1 MQKVVKLLEQEIKE
15 VVGCTEPACIAFAFS
30 KASSILSYQNL
41 NKQKTGQAK
50 RAVILKA
57 ETGIRKFS
65 VRMNARVYLSRDIY
79 RNASTVKIPVLKL
92 SGIKPTVACGIY
104 TPVPSFNPFAR
115 FGNKEKREILNLIKE
130 KNWLETIPLEKRGIF
145 VKAELKDRK
154 NCVQVIIEERHDNI
168 KEIVLNGKRIFRAK
182 KERLFLIK
190 NLEEIKKIVKIK
202 NKNLETIARNFLI
215 KQGKESEK
223 YGIKDTLE
231 AIEKLVEKRME
242 GEKVRITTITGSGNH
257 GILLTLPFYE
267 IYKNAG
273 ERVISAFLFSILVQ
287 IYLTQ
292 KEGRISDLCG
302 LANKGAPSL
311 IAGLSY
317 YYGESLFEIKKRMEL
332 VKEVLRGLLCEGAKK
347 SCALKAQLVSNSVFK
362 ILGQLPSV

>member
-1 MQKVVKLLEQEIKE
+1 MQKIVKLLEQEIKE

-30 KASSILSYQNL
+30 KASSILSHRNF

-57 ETGIRKFS
+57 ETGTKEFS
-65 VRMNARVYLSRDIY
+65 GRIKAKAYLSRDIY
-79 RNASTVKIPVLKL
+79 RNASTVKIPGLKL
-92 SGIKPTVACGIY
+92 RGIKPAVACGIY
-104 TPVPSFNPFAR
+104 TPVSTFNPFAQM
-115 FGNKEKREILNLIKE
+115 GNKEKGKIFNLIQK
-130 KNWLETIPLEKRGIF
+130 KNWLEIVPLKKRGIF
-145 VKAELKDRK
+145 VKAELKNTK

-182 KERLFLIK
+182 KERLFQIK
-190 NLEEIKKIVKIK
+190 NLEEIKKIVEIK
-202 NKNLETIARNFLI
+202 NKNLEAIAKNFLI

-223 YGIKDTLE
+223 YGFKDTLE

-242 GEKVRITTITGSGNH
+242 GEKVKITTITGSGNH

-267 IYKNAG
+267 IYKKAG
-273 ERVISAFLFSILVQ
+273 NKVISAVLFSILVQ

-317 YYGESLFEIKKRMEL
+317 YYGESLIEIKKRMEL

-347 SCALKAQLVSNSVFK
+347 SCALKAQLVSSSVFK
-362 ILGQLPSV
+362 ILG

>member
-1 MQKVVKLLEQEIKE
+1 MQKVIKLLEQEIKE

-30 KASSILSYQNL
+30 KASSIL
-41 NKQKTGQAK
+41 KTKTGIK
-50 RAVILKA
+50 
-57 ETGIRKFS
+57 EFS
-65 VRMNARVYLSRDIY
+65 DRINVRVYLSRDIY

-92 SGIKPTVACGIY
+92 RGIKPAVACGIY
-104 TPVPSFNPFAR
+104 TPVPSFNPFAQI
-115 FGNKEKREILNLIKE
+115 GNKEKRKILNLIKE
-130 KNWLETIPLEKRGIF
+130 KNWLETIPLKKRGIF
-145 VKAELKDRK
+145 VKVELKNRK

-168 KEIVLNGKRIFRAK
+168 KEIVLNGKRIFRGK
-182 KERLFLIK
+182 RERLLRIK
-190 NLEEIKKIVKIK
+190 NLEEIKRIVEIR

-223 YGIKDTLE
+223 YGFKDILE

-242 GEKVRITTITGSGNH
+242 GEEVKIITITGSGNQ

-267 IYKNAG
+267 IYKKTGN
-273 ERVISAFLFSILVQ
+273 RVISAFLFSILVQ

-292 KEGRISDLCG
+292 EEGRISDLCG
-302 LANKGAPSL
+302 LANKVAPSL
-311 IAGLSY
+311 IAGVSY

-347 SCALKAQLVSNSVFK
+347 SCALKAQLVSSSVFK
-362 ILGQLPSV
+362 ILGQLPSI

>member
-1 MQKVVKLLEQEIKE
+1 MQKIVKLLEQEIKE

-30 KASSILSYQNL
+30 KASSILRHRNF

-57 ETGIRKFS
+57 ETGTKEFS
-65 VRMNARVYLSRDIY
+65 GRIKAKAYLSQDIY

-92 SGIKPTVACGIY
+92 RGIKPAVACGIY
-104 TPVPSFNPFAR
+104 TPVFAFNPFAQIE
-115 FGNKEKREILNLIKE
+115 NEEKKKILHLVKEKD
-130 KNWLETIPLEKRGIF
+130 WLKTIPLKKKGIF
-145 VKAELKDRK
+145 VKAELRDRK
-154 NCVQVIIEERHDNI
+154 NCVQVLIEERHDNI
-168 KEIVLNGKRIFRAK
+168 REIVLNGKKLLRDK
-182 KERLFLIK
+182 KEKVFRVK
-190 NLEEIKKIVKIK
+190 NLGEIKRIVEMR
-202 NKNLETIARNFLI
+202 NENLETIARNFLV

-223 YGIKDTLE
+223 YGFKDTLE

-242 GEKVRITTITGSGNH
+242 GEKVKITTITGSGNH

-267 IYKNAG
+267 IYKKAG
-273 ERVISAFLFSILVQ
+273 NKVMPAVLFSILAQ

-317 YYGESLFEIKKRMEL
+317 YYGESLIEIKKRMEL

-347 SCALKAQLVSNSVFK
+347 SCALKAQLVSSSVFK
-362 ILGQLPSV
+362 ILG